1 MSGMNRSV
9 LTARNLSSARVT
21 RRRRRPEPK
30 CGKDAPLTRTPLIAH
45 PRNFNTTNGCT
56 GLILCEN
63 FTILALATF
72 P

>member
-30 CGKDAPLTRTPLIAH
+30 RGKDAPLTCTPSVTH
-45 PRNFNTTNGCT
+45 TRNFNTTHGCT

-63 FTILALATF
+63 FTGLALATF